1 MKKIINKSEILNQI
15 KYNKEGLIPVIIQDE
30 KTNQVLMLA
39 YMNRESLGK
48 TLEEGRTC
56 FYSRSRRELWFK
68 GSTSGNTQLVKKIIL
83 DCDND
88 TLLVFVEQKGVACH
102 TGHYSCFFKEIKGDN
117 IEEIKVES
125 PVFYRKNRQRR

>member
-1 MKKIINKSEILNQI
+1 MDKSEILSQI
-15 KYNKEGLIPVIIQDE
+15 KFDKERLIPVIIQDE
-30 KTNQVLMLA
+30 KTKQVLMLA
-39 YMNRESLGK
+39 YMNRESLKK

-88 TLLVFVEQKGVACH
+88 T
-102 TGHYSCFFKEIKGDN
+102 
-117 IEEIKVES
+117 
-125 PVFYRKNRQRR
+125 